1 MFARRSDDRHASALA
16 QDGDFRR
23 TANLRQRQTAL
34 QYEQARLARHRTA
47 PIWVSPTTKRNVM
60 STQHPLLIILG
71 SGPAGH
77 TAPVHAARAHPKP
90 TLPTALE
97 VGGPLLTT
105 TDIANCRTEARG
117 VGQE

>member
-47 PIWVSPTTKRNVM
+47 PIWVSPKTKRNVM
-60 STQHPLLIILG
+60 STQHHRLIILG
-71 SGPAGH
+71 SGPAGY
-77 TAPVHAARAHPKP
+77 TAAVYAARAHLQP
-90 TLPTALE
+90 TLITGLE
-97 VGGPLLTT
+97 VG
-105 TDIANCRTEARG
+105 ARKSLEEG
-117 VGQE
+117 KSVSVEGEI